1 MDPESSALAKVERVM
16 VAVRGLRGMVGWVV
30 VVAEMGEVAEDD
42 AVVVR
47 SFVDVVGRQ
56 DRWCRR

>member
-1 MDPESSALAKVERVM
+1 MTELPKWNLEISALAKVERVM
-16 VAVRGLRGMVGWVV
+16 VAVRGLRGMVGWAV

-47 SFVDVVGRQ
+47 SFVDVVGR
-56 DRWCRR
+56 